1 MVGGITSVNNA
12 KIKNCYNAGTIQ
24 CENGN
29 VGGIVGYAVAGTLE
43 MSNCYNIAT
52 IGTGSYSGGIIG
64 DLDCNAVINNCY
76 NRGNITGTI
85 NKGGIIGYIYNRSS
99 NNITLTNCSYLTGT
113 ASSGIGY
120 TADSTLT
127 VNESSTMPDVLSVIN
142 GDNAFV
148 VDTNNINRG
157 YPILAWQ
164 AQANK

>member
-12 KIKNCYNAGTIQ
+12 KIKNYYNDGTIQ
-24 CENGN
+24 CENGF
-29 VGGIVGYAVAGTLE
+29 VGGIVGYAVSVTLE

-52 IGTGSYSGGIIG
+52 IGIGYYSGGIIG

-113 ASSGIGY
+113 ASNGIGY

-127 VNESSTMPDVLSVIN
+127 VNESSTLPDVLSVIN